1 MADQDSISARISPN
15 CPPETQRI
23 LTAAWSH
30 DLAAIKKLT
39 DAPGKASLQDPLTGE
54 TPLHAAI
61 RACGPPSE
69 DDTPEDLEAA
79 HKVVYELL
87 LWGAIWNDVDDHN
100 ETPGCL
106 ANRLSRPELYRLC
119 MEAGVRAEMLF
130 GLMGGYEEL
139 GSDGEDDEDE
149 EMVDGAADGDEA
161 PQLVSVG
168 ENGHDAVNVEEVEDV
183 QAEEEPTFQ
192 PPKPDA
198 DADVKSEAYLRS
210 KLTYSEGK
218 LVDDAG
224 NGVMMAWETDI
235 MRQSVDALL
244 PTKEAGKRI
253 LNIGLG
259 MGIIDTMFAETKPAR
274 HHVVEAHP
282 EVLAHLS
289 APDAKFGAK
298 WEETGS
304 EPGAYKVHQGKWQEV
319 CLDLL
324 EKGDV
329 YDAIYFDTFGEDY
342 SQLRKFFTEYIPGL
356 LDSEGIFGFFNGLG
370 ADRKICYDVYT
381 KVAEM
386 HMSDAGLDVEWNEIP
401 VDMKELAEAGQGE
414 WEGVKRRYW
423 TLDSKFRS
431 LVLRNRTDRSQ
442 PTDSPFANSWDEVIS
457 PLHLDGEARQWMGS
471 LLVDHTPRS
480 GCGSRPH
487 YMPQM
492 PHE

>member
-1 MADQDSISARISPN
+1 MASQDSDSISSRISPS

-30 DLAAIKKLT
+30 DLAAVKKLT
-39 DAPGKASLQDPLTGE
+39 DAPGKASLQDPQTGE

-79 HKVVYELL
+79 RKVVYELL

-106 ANRLSRPELYRLC
+106 ANRLERPELYNLC

-139 GSDGEDDEDE
+139 GSDGEDEDE
-149 EMVDGAADGDEA
+149 EMDGAAEWDEA
-161 PQLVSVG
+161 PELVEVEG
-168 ENGHDAVNVEEVEDV
+168 NGNGGAHAEEVEHV
-183 QAEEEPTFQ
+183 HQEEPTFQ
-192 PPKPDA
+192 PPKLDA

-244 PTKEAGKRI
+244 PGKEAGKRI

-274 HHVVEAHP
+274 HHIVEAHP
-282 EVLAHLS
+282 EVLGHLS

-324 EKGDV
+324 EKGEV

-381 KVAEM
+381 KVSEM
-386 HMSDAGLDVEWNEIP
+386 HLADAGLDVDWKEIP
-401 VDMKELAEAGQGE
+401 VNMKELAEAGKGE

-423 TLDSKFRS
+423 TLDSKLETFGT
-431 LVLRNRTDRSQ
+431 LVLSQQTDTSQ
-442 PTDSPFANSWDEVIS
+442 HTDFLFANSWDETIVGI
-457 PLHLDGEARQWMGS
+457 PPKR
-471 LLVDHTPRS
+471 
-480 GCGSRPH
+480 
-487 YMPQM
+487 
-492 PHE
+492 